1 MISHKEYRMSFTRS
15 LKGYPKLPSS
25 ASISNGNSTIKLT
38 PSTPPLNDQNAD
50 SFSLTKRIGD
60 DLSSK
65 DSLSFEG
72 DITVRN
78 SEGISI
84 QLPASQVTDALRKE
98 VEELRYFFFKHS

>member
-1 MISHKEYRMSFTRS
+1 MSFTRS

-38 PSTPPLNDQNAD
+38 PSTPLNDQNSD

-60 DLSSK
+60 VSSK
-65 DSLSFEG
+65 YNSLSFEG

-78 SEGISI
+78 SEGTSI

-98 VEELRYFFFKHS
+98 VEELR